1 VNRRALSVALIVRL
15 SRCVADLTH
24 VSSRDSGTVS
34 GKARKLGG
42 RYTEVAPM
50 LLLLL
55 TPWVLFK
62 IFTASLLPSVL
73 LR

>member
-1 VNRRALSVALIVRL
+1 MTLDGRRLPPIEKIDQGLRD
-15 SRCVADLTH
+15 DLTAQPR
-24 VSSRDSGTVS
+24 VTTFTS
-34 GKARKLGG
+34 G